1 MSRYYPSHIFHF
13 VTFTRCIQLAWTP
26 AYCRWLSSSNKSECF
41 QDILCRLIDT
51 IEILRLPLKIGNWTV
66 LWKLLF
72 CPSLCHFS
80 VLYLLKKMNLRVQM
94 PSCRPVHFPLAFSQS
109 LSVNSLGWRIVR
121 RFPLVGPWPRILACI
136 HFCDT
141 RGWRRKNK
149 GPVASPLLWL
159 FPRSLHERRPA
170 IG

>member
-1 MSRYYPSHIFHF
+1 MSYYYPSQIFHF

-26 AYCRWLSSSNKSECF
+26 AHCRWLSSSNKSECF

-51 IEILRLPLKIGNWTV
+51 IEIFHLPLKIGNWTV

-80 VLYLLKKMNLRVQM
+80 VLYLLKKMNLHVQM
-94 PSCRPVHFPLAFSQS
+94 PSCHPVHFPLAFSQS
-109 LSVNSLGWRIVR
+109 LSVNSHGYGKALPARW
-121 RFPLVGPWPRILACI
+121 PLAS
-136 HFCDT
+136 DT
-141 RGWRRKNK
+141 SLHSFLRHEGRRKNK
-149 GPVASPLLWL
+149 APVASPLLWL
-159 FPRSLHERRPA
+159 FPRSLNERRPA

>member
-1 MSRYYPSHIFHF
+1 MSHYYPSQIFHF

-26 AYCRWLSSSNKSECF
+26 AHCRWLSSSNKSECF

-51 IEILRLPLKIGNWTV
+51 IEIFRLPLKIGNWTV

-80 VLYLLKKMNLRVQM
+80 VLYLLKKMNLHVHLPSRPF
-94 PSCRPVHFPLAFSQS
+94 PSCLFPVPLGQFTWYSKALPARWPLASDTS
-109 LSVNSLGWRIVR
+109 LHSFLRHDG
-121 RFPLVGPWPRILACI
+121 
-136 HFCDT
+136 
-141 RGWRRKNK
+141 RRKNK
-149 GPVASPLLWL
+149 APVASPLLWL